1 MTMRRTWLPGRVEHE
16 GIRGG
21 AVSRLIAD
29 DLGVTAIEYAV
40 IAGLIALAIVTAIT
54 QIGTEITVPFSTIAS
69 NL

>member
-1 MTMRRTWLPGRVEHE
+1 
-16 GIRGG
+16 
-21 AVSRLIAD
+21 LIAD

>member
-16 GIRGG
+16 GVRRR

>member
-1 MTMRRTWLPGRVEHE
+1 MRRTWFPGRVEHE

-21 AVSRLIAD
+21 AVSHLIAD